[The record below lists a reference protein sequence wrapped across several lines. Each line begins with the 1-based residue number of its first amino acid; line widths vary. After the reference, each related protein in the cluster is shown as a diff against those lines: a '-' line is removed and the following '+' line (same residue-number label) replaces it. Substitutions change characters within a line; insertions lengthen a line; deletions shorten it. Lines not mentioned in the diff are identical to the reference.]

1 VLTVARRRTQLAELL
16 KPVRGGFLRPFG
28 CGWFIR
34 EFLLGHGP
42 HGSARIDPKVGAP
55 QADIFYHY
63 KNSLRRES
71 ALDKATRVE
80 ERRARREKR
89 RIDPDNIERLAETY
103 LARMPYKAQGCRF
116 HSFVVYFSTLVRLGW
131 VEATG
136 REEHSAFQDRYPPG
150 PPRRYY
156 RLTRAGH
163 EASEDIW
170 TNPHRALYG
179 QGSQTSKHIL
189 DSGEALPDASI

>member
-1 VLTVARRRTQLAELL
+1 MVELL
-16 KPVRGGFLRPFG
+16 RPARGGFLRPFG

-34 EFLLGHGP
+34 EFLLGNGP

-63 KNSLRRES
+63 KNSLRREA
-71 ALDKATRVE
+71 ALDKATRAE
-80 ERRARREKR
+80 EKRARRQKR
-89 RIDPDNIERLAETY
+89 RIDPDNIEKLAEAY

-116 HSFVVYFSTLVRLGW
+116 HSFGSYFSTIVKLGW
-131 VEATG
+131 AEKTG

-156 RLTRAGH
+156 RLTRAGR
-163 EASEDIW
+163 EVSQDAW
-170 TNPHRALYG
+170 ANPHRALYG
-179 QGSQTSKHIL
+179 R
-189 DSGEALPDASI
+189 AS